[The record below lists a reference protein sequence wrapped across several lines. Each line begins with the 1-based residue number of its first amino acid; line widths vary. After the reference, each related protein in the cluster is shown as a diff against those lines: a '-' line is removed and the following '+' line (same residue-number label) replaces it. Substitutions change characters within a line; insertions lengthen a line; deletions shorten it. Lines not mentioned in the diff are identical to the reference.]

1 MATLNDLRTKG
12 GVIVTIV
19 IAIGLV
25 AFLLGDLFS
34 SGSIFTS
41 RANRVG
47 KINGQNIEYQE
58 YAYQTEYVKNIYTA
72 LYGSSAFDAAQYDA
86 IYNEAWND
94 LVMANAYAP
103 SFNKL
108 GLMVT
113 DAEVVDMIQG
123 GFLSPIITSFF
134 SDPATR
140 TYSPEI
146 LRSFLAQVESNQVA
160 YDLWNYIKKKAAEQR
175 LVSNFTSLVGAG
187 FVANNL
193 EVAKSVEAAN
203 TTSNAKVVVKPYY
216 TIADSL
222 VTAPSDAAVKQYYKE
237 HKDLFRQAASRE
249 VEYAVFSIE
258 PSESDF
264 AEAKEAVE
272 TLAEEF
278 KAADNALQF
287 AAANSHSTT
296 DNAYFSAEKID
307 AKMKPYAFGNK
318 KGQLYGPVLEGN
330 TYTMARISDIRN
342 MPDEIGARHI
352 LLSFDQGE
360 LADSIYNA
368 LRKNSKNFAE
378 LAEKYS
384 LDGSAQNGGDL
395 GKFAPEAMVPEF
407 SNALLDAKLNQIVKM
422 ESQFGIHIAQLTYRS
437 KNVRKAQVATITYD
451 VVAGDATIQEAANE
465 ANKFIA
471 AANDGDFATAAS
483 ELGIAK
489 RTARIRNT
497 DRTVSGFDDARELV
511 RWAYNNKEGKI
522 SGAMEIDGDYVVATV
537 TKIRKEGTMPLAEV
551 KNRILNTLRNEAKTA
566 WVAEQVAGVATIE
579 EVAEKIDGKVVEVE
593 ALLGNANNVVGVGPD
608 MKLVGAIAA
617 AEEGVIVNPI
627 AGNYGVYVLSVD
639 GRTTAENV
647 TAENE
652 KVRLDSYQLY
662 YLNQRIDQALSEGA
676 EIEDERVKFF

>member
-1 MATLNDLRTKG
+1 
-12 GVIVTIV
+12 
-19 IAIGLV
+19 
-25 AFLLGDLFS
+25 
-34 SGSIFTS
+34 
-41 RANRVG
+41 
-47 KINGQNIEYQE
+47 
-58 YAYQTEYVKNIYTA
+58 
-72 LYGSSAFDAAQYDA
+72 
-86 IYNEAWND
+86 
-94 LVMANAYAP
+94 
-103 SFNKL
+103 
-108 GLMVT
+108 
-113 DAEVVDMIQG
+113 
-123 GFLSPIITSFF
+123 
-134 SDPATR
+134 
-140 TYSPEI
+140 
-146 LRSFLAQVESNQVA
+146 
-160 YDLWNYIKKKAAEQR
+160 
-175 LVSNFTSLVGAG
+175 
-187 FVANNL
+187 
-193 EVAKSVEAAN
+193 
-203 TTSNAKVVVKPYY
+203 
-216 TIADSL
+216 
-222 VTAPSDAAVKQYYKE
+222 
-237 HKDLFRQAASRE
+237 
-249 VEYAVFSIE
+249 
-258 PSESDF
+258 
-264 AEAKEAVE
+264 
-272 TLAEEF
+272 
-278 KAADNALQF
+278 
-287 AAANSHSTT
+287 
-296 DNAYFSAEKID
+296 
-307 AKMKPYAFGNK
+307 
-318 KGQLYGPVLEGN
+318 
-330 TYTMARISDIRN
+330 
-342 MPDEIGARHI
+342 
-352 LLSFDQGE
+352 
-360 LADSIYNA
+360 
-368 LRKNSKNFAE
+368 
-378 LAEKYS
+378 
-384 LDGSAQNGGDL
+384 
-395 GKFAPEAMVPEF
+395 MVPEF